1 MLTLSVIG
9 GSFIGPASNLLTTEQ
24 NWLKTQYAHALRVFW
39 CIPLVIGEIF
49 FKKDYKEKMKAAATR
64 RNICFLSL
72 TPIIYVY
79 WNFGLLFGAA
89 NMI

>member
-39 CIPLVIGEIF
+39 CIPLVIGEII
-49 FKKDYKEKMKAAATR
+49 FKKDYK
-64 RNICFLSL
+64 
-72 TPIIYVY
+72 
-79 WNFGLLFGAA
+79 
-89 NMI
+89 